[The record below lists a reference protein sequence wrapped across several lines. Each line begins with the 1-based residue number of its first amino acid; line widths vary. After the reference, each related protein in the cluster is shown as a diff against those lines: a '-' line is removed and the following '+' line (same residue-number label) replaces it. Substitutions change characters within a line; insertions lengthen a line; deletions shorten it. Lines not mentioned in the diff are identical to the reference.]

1 MSKTI
6 CFVIILSFTIIN
18 SLDAQL
24 HTSKPVLGWNSWQSY
39 GKFPTQNT
47 MLSNINAM
55 AQKLK
60 PFGYKY
66 FVIDGGWN
74 LEKDTLQNIVGY
86 NIDSWGRDLPAK
98 SAFPNGLK
106 PIADAAHKVGLKFG
120 IHILRGI
127 PRIAY
132 DNNLPIYNTSYK
144 AQDIADTNSTC
155 GWNDDNYGIDMNK
168 PGAQA
173 YYDSYVSLLVSWGVN
188 FIKAD
193 DITNHPDEIEA
204 IQLAIQKTGKTILLS
219 LSAGGNSNPEYM
231 DSYKTST
238 MLRITNDAWD
248 NQKSINSGFDGW
260 KKWNDVSFDSLWQ
273 DMDMIPFG
281 HLCLNN
287 SDSNYLH
294 AAPFEGNKNS
304 KGKERFSSFSK
315 DQQYTFITQRALGAS
330 PLFMGGDL
338 PTSDSFSFYLI
349 TNKYMLMCNQN
360 GIIGNLVYSKDSI
373 EVWKTRNKSNDNSG
387 WIGIFNRSV
396 NKQQFSSNLA
406 DIGLQ
411 SCSLFDIW
419 NNKSLGKVYTCINE
433 TIAANGVLFYKYE
446 LLNSVPDIFFASKK
460 TQPFPSLN
468 IYSSGYVR

>member
-1 MSKTI
+1 MLKAI
-6 CFVIILSFTIIN
+6 FFIILSFVNIN
-18 SLDAQL
+18 ALDAQM

-39 GKFPTQNT
+39 GRFPTEKT
-47 MLSNINAM
+47 MLSNIAAM

-74 LEKDTLQNIVGY
+74 LEKDSLQNIIGY
-86 NIDSWGRDLPAK
+86 NIDKWGRDLPAK

-106 PIADAAHKVGLKFG
+106 PIADAAHKAGLKFG

-132 DNNLPIYNTSYK
+132 YNNLPIYNTSYK
-144 AQDIADTNSTC
+144 AQDIADTNSIC
-155 GWNDDNYGIDMNK
+155 GWNNDNYGIDMSK

-173 YYDSYVSLLVSWGVN
+173 YYNSYVSLLASWGVN

-193 DITNHPDEIEA
+193 DMTAYPDEIAA

-219 LSAGGNSNPEYM
+219 LSPGGDSNPEYM
-231 DSYKTST
+231 DSYKRAT
-238 MLRITNDAWD
+238 MLRITADAWD
-248 NQKSINSGFDGW
+248 NQKSINRVFDAW
-260 KKWNDVSFDSLWQ
+260 QTWRDISFDSLWQ

-294 AAPFEGNKNS
+294 AAPHEGDHGS
-304 KGKERFSSFSK
+304 KGKERMSSFSK

-338 PTSDSFSFYLI
+338 PTSDSFSFSLI
-349 TNKYMLMCNQN
+349 TNKYMLNCNQN
-360 GIIGNLVYSKDSI
+360 GVIGDLVYAKDSI
-373 EVWKTRNKSNDNSG
+373 QVWKTPNKNNNNAG
-387 WIGIFNRSV
+387 WIGIFNLST
-396 NKQQFSSNLA
+396 KTQAFSSNLT

-411 SCSLFDIW
+411 SCTLFDIW
-419 NNKSLGKVYTCINE
+419 NNKSLGKVYTSIKK
-433 TIAANGVLFYKYE
+433 TIAANGVLFYKYQ
-446 LLNSVPDIFFASKK
+446 LLNSSSNIYIALKK
-460 TQPFPSLN
+460 TQPFSSFK
-468 IYSSGYVR
+468 YSSVSSVR